1 VIVGVAA
8 EITIETEKLAVWPL
22 ESVTVA
28 VNEEVPAVVGVPETV
43 SVAVVVPEAMTPAGS
58 PPTVH
63 M

>member
-1 VIVGVAA
+1 M
-8 EITIETEKLAVWPL
+8 

-28 VNEEVPAVVGVPETV
+28 VKGDVPAVVGVPDTI
-43 SVAVVVPEAMTPAGS
+43 SVAEVVPEAMTPAGS